1 MRIALSATCPADA
14 LFPQAA
20 IATVQLLE
28 RLGHE
33 VVFPRGQTCC
43 GQMHINTGYFAEAT
57 TLVRHHVEVF
67 EDADC
72 DAGSRHRDGAS
83 ARFATSPPATH
94 FGCSGSA
101 ISPWNFCAH
110 AIRVSRMY
118 GRPD

>member
-1 MRIALSATCPADA
+1 MRIALLATCLADA

-57 TLVRHHVEVF
+57 ALVRRHVEVF

-72 DAGSRHRDGAS
+72 DAVVA
-83 ARFATSPPATH
+83 P
-94 FGCSGSA
+94 SGSCVG
-101 ISPWNFCAH
+101 SVRHQH
-110 AIRVSRMY
+110 AMVARRA
-118 GRPD
+118 GD